1 MRRPENWMRGAVAGR
16 HPRAT
21 REVLRPLTCTPQSRV
36 FALGSTP
43 GPLGLLGGG
52 SHPEPLLLFS
62 HREEMSLHHF
72 RKEQEKEE
80 EK

>member
-1 MRRPENWMRGAVAGR
+1 MRRPENWMRGAVAAR

-21 REVLRPLTCTPQSRV
+21 REVLRPLPGPAQSRA
-36 FALGSTP
+36 FAVGSTP
-43 GPLGLLGGG
+43 GPRGLLGGG
-52 SHPEPLLLFS
+52 VHPEPLLLFN

-72 RKEQEKEE
+72 RKEQKEE